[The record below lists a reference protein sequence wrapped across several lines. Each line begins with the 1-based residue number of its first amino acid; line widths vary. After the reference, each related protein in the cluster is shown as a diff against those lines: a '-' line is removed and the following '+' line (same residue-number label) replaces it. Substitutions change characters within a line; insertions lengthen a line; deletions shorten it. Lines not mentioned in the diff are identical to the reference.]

1 MVRTIDR
8 GSNKGLKETMLV
20 NKPVSF
26 WLRIRDII
34 TTCTLPIPTAR
45 PSPNP
50 AILTPEINTKTDNIE
65 PPKVFAVADKDGK
78 VLWPKKMQAIAIKNT
93 IERELVKEIL
103 RASPGLP

>member
-1 MVRTIDR
+1 MAKTIDR
-8 GSNKGLKETMLV
+8 GSNKGLKETILG
-20 NKPVSF
+20 NRLVSF

-34 TTCTLPIPTAR
+34 TICILPIPIAR

-50 AILTPEINTKTDNIE
+50 AILIPEISTKTDSIE